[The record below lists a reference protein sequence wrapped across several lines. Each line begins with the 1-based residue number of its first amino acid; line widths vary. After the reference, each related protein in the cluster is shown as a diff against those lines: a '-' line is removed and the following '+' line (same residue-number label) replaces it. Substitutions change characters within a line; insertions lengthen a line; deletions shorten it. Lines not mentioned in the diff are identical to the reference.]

1 MLVETAANTK
11 GTTSQGQ
18 SVTVTADNFE
28 HVVLRQ
34 DDVPVLVDFWAP
46 WCGPCRVVGPVLDE
60 IARERGSAVVVGK
73 VNVDEQP
80 ELAGAVRI
88 RAIPTLMLF
97 KQGKLVDVIM
107 GAQSKQALLQR
118 VDSAKVQD
126 N

>member
-1 MLVETAANTK
+1 MLVETVSKNDK
-11 GTTSQGQ
+11 TSQGQ

-28 HVVLRQ
+28 QVVLRQ

-46 WCGPCRVVGPVLDE
+46 WCGPCRVIGPVLDE

-80 ELAGAVRI
+80 DLAGAVRI

-97 KQGKLVDVIM
+97 KQGKLVDVVM

-118 VDSAKVQD
+118 LDSAKVQD

>member
-1 MLVETAANTK
+1 MLVETASTND
-11 GTTSQGQ
+11 TTSQGQ

-28 HVVLRQ
+28 QVVLRQ

-118 VDSAKVQD
+118 LDSAKVQD

>member
-97 KQGKLVDVIM
+97 KQGKLVDEIM